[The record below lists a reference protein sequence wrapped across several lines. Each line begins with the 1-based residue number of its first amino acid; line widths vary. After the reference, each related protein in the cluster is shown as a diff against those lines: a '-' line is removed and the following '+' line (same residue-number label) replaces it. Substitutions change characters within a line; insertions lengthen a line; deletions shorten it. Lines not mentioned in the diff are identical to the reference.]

1 MARKKV
7 VIVIVEG
14 LSDEMAL
21 EGSLRNLY
29 KDKQVRFK
37 VVRSDITS
45 DRNSS
50 SNNIKVKV
58 AELIKSEM
66 SKFSLDREDILKVI
80 HIVDMDGAYINENVI
95 NESSEVEEFKYN
107 ETYILAPCKEKV
119 IERNERKAK
128 NLNTLSCLNK
138 VNVSLNY
145 SLYYFSSNQEHV
157 LHNLID
163 VPDNQKRILA
173 EKFNDKYEDNFDEF
187 KAFITNKEFAVKGNY
202 TETWKFIKKDNNS
215 LKRFSNIHLLLKEE
229 NLI

>member
-14 LSDEMAL
+14 ISDEMAL

-29 KDKQVRFK
+29 KSEEVRFK

-50 SNNIKVKV
+50 SNNIKAKV

-66 SKFSLDREDILKVI
+66 SRFSLDREDILKVI
-80 HIVDMDGAYINENVI
+80 HIVDMDGAYINEDAI
-95 NESSEVEEFKYN
+95 KESAKIQEFKYTEN
-107 ETYILAPCKEKV
+107 YILAPRVEKV
-119 IERNERKAK
+119 VERNERKAK
-128 NLNTLSCLNK
+128 NLNVLSCLNK
-138 VNVSLNY
+138 INVSLDY
-145 SLYYFSSNQEHV
+145 SLYYFSCNQEHV

-163 VPDNQKRILA
+163 VPDNQKRTLA
-173 EKFNDKYEDNFDEF
+173 EKFNDQYEDNFDEF
-187 KAFITNKEFAVKGNY
+187 KDFITSEEFAVKGSY
-202 TETWKFIKKDNNS
+202 SETWEFIKKDNNS

>member
-14 LSDEMAL
+14 ISDEMAL

-29 KDKQVRFK
+29 RSKEVRFK

-50 SNNIKVKV
+50 SNNIKAKV

-66 SKFSLDREDILKVI
+66 SRFSLDREDILKVI
-80 HIVDMDGAYINENVI
+80 HIVDMDGAYINEDAI
-95 NESSEVEEFKYN
+95 KESSEIQEFKYT
-107 ETYILAPCKEKV
+107 ETHILAPSIEKV
-119 IERNERKAK
+119 VERNERKAK
-128 NLNTLSCLNK
+128 NLNVLSCLNK
-138 VNVSLNY
+138 INVSLDY
-145 SLYYFSSNQEHV
+145 SLYYFSCNQEHV

-163 VPDNQKRILA
+163 VPDNQKRTLA
-173 EKFNDKYEDNFDEF
+173 EKFNDQYEDNFDEL
-187 KAFITNKEFAVKGNY
+187 KDFITSEEFAVKGSY
-202 TETWKFIKKDNNS
+202 LETWEFIKKDNNS